1 MDSILIVSRDTR
13 SHDTLGPITATV
25 ACHIANL
32 AISVRV
38 HVTHV
43 GQMCLP
49 TSSATFQPKV

>member
-1 MDSILIVSRDTR
+1 MDHILIVSRDTR

-43 GQMCLP
+43 GQRGLP
-49 TSSATFQPKV
+49 TSSANF